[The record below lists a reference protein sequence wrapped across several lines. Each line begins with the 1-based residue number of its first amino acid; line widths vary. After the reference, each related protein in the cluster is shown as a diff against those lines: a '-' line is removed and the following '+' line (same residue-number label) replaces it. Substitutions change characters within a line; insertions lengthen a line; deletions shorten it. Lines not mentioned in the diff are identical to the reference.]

1 MHHQKFALRLL
12 VIVFSVALVVF
23 AAEAVWDFM
32 YAVDPDTGQALTLS
46 TFYVLSFIAPLTII
60 KRVHLSLMDELAHA
74 ARGRSP
80 VKQSQQ
86 RVHLRIIN
94 LGSMLQR
101 SVDRA
106 DRDVAF
112 DAIRAHTLDLARV

>member
-1 MHHQKFALRLL
+1 M
-12 VIVFSVALVVF
+12 
-23 AAEAVWDFM
+23 
-32 YAVDPDTGQALTLS
+32 
-46 TFYVLSFIAPLTII
+46 
-60 KRVHLSLMDELAHA
+60 
-74 ARGRSP
+74 
-80 VKQSQQ
+80 KQSQQ

-112 DAIRAHTLDLARV
+112 DAIRAHTLDLARVRGFKPQLPAEFFRVI